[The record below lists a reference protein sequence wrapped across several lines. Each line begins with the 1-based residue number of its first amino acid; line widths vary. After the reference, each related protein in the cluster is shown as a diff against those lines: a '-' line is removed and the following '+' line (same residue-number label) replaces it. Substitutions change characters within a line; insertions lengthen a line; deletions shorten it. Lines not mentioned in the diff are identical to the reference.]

1 MSVAAALLFLRRLG
15 GLIGALIAAAAVVFL
30 LLDVIPGDPAALIL
44 GVNARPDTLAVL
56 HHALGLDEPAPLRF
70 LHWLWR
76 FFRGDFGESYTYHV
90 PIRGLIA
97 ERLGVSLPLAA
108 LAVLLSTALALPVGV
123 FAAARFGRWADRQ
136 GEGGG
141 EQNGESYTYHVPI
154 RGLIAE
160 RPGVSLPLA
169 ALAVQLST
177 ALALPVGVF
186 AAARFGRWADR
197 IVLVLTQL
205 GLAVPNFWLGL
216 LLVLVFALWLAW
228 LPASGFP
235 GWRAGGAALRALLLP
250 AIALAL
256 PQAAIL
262 ARIARAAMLEA
273 LSADYIRT
281 ARAKGAS
288 ERRILWRHA
297 LPNALLPILTI
308 LGLQFSSLLAG
319 TIIIENVF
327 TLPGLGRLLFQAISG
342 RDLPVVQTLVVL
354 LAMAVI
360 AVNFAVDLLHLLVDP
375 RLRREGGR

>member
-15 GLIGALIAAAAVVFL
+15 GLIGALIAAAAAVFL

-44 GVNARPDTLAVL
+44 GVNARPDTLAAL

-108 LAVLLSTALALPVGV
+108 LAVLLSTA
-123 FAAARFGRWADRQ
+123 F
-136 GEGGG
+136 
-141 EQNGESYTYHVPI
+141 
-154 RGLIAE
+154 
-160 RPGVSLPLA
+160 
-169 ALAVQLST
+169 
-177 ALALPVGVF
+177 ALPVGVF

-197 IVLVLTQL
+197 IMLVLTQL